1 MSQLLRIDCYLCKQ
15 PLLNDN
21 MNVGDRIPDLLGHD
35 AEGNEIRLSNYP
47 DKKIIL
53 YFYPKDNTSGCTAEA
68 CSMRDN
74 LPELGKAGYQV
85 IGVSV
90 DSAESHKKFAAKNS
104 LTFPL
109 IADTDHHLVE
119 QMGVWGEKSMYG
131 RKYMGIFRTT
141 FIISPDGIIEHI
153 FLPKQI
159 KTKTHAE
166 QVLAL

>member
-1 MSQLLRIDCYLCKQ
+1 M
-15 PLLNDN
+15 
-21 MNVGDRIPDLLGHD
+21 PDLLGTD
-35 AEGNEIRLSNYP
+35 AEGREVRLSDFP
-47 DKKIIL
+47 GKQVIL

-74 LPELGKAGYQV
+74 MTDLSAKGFQV

-90 DSAESHKKFAAKNS
+90 DSAESHRKFAEKHS
-104 LTFPL
+104 LGFPL

-131 RKYMGIFRTT
+131 RKYMGTLRTT
-141 FIISPDGIIEHI
+141 FIIGPDRVISHI
-153 FLPKQI
+153 FTPKQI

-166 QVLAL
+166 QILAL